1 QIIWKICQPL
11 PCVPL
16 RRRFWVDTA
25 KSHPSSL
32 VLTEDQQFN
41 PADSVGLI
49 VSIQGISKID
59 LVNFYWGG
67 HVSVTM
73 KVPAAVF
80 LRDFGPSLEAA
91 TKKALQEVIDAPV
104 IQQQAISHLE
114 TALAAEFEAWRKG
127 TSRKEDDAFQPLPDQ
142 PDAENLMRYM
152 RIAVV
157 NWHREMGEEPYPKI
171 SGDDKLWFNPESK
184 MIEARWDVESLWYN
198 IPSLRSFPFDTNEMC
213 AIFWTRMWRKV
224 RIIEFGR
231 SYALGTSF
239 QEFDVLGFRG
249 DPQPLRGWDPYICE
263 SNVVP
268 NRARAGDNEL
278 MFYGRFWVRR
288 KPFYF
293 IVALL
298 FPTAVVTFMGAS
310 AILIA
315 SGEAPNSIV
324 LGGESPL
331 SLVAGLMLT
340 LVAMKFSYADSVPKL
355 GYLTM
360 LDTYIAVSFFFLT
373 AAAMLI
379 VLLPE
384 ESLQDLGAAAI
395 FAGLCLLFNVAYFAV
410 AYREFRIPGEHSPSL
425 TFPA

>member
-1 QIIWKICQPL
+1 ML
-11 PCVPL
+11 
-16 RRRFWVDTA
+16 A
-25 KSHPSSL
+25 
-32 VLTEDQQFN
+32 
-41 PADSVGLI
+41 
-49 VSIQGISKID
+49 VSIQGISKVD

-67 HVSVTM
+67 HVSVRM
-73 KVPAAVF
+73 QVSPAVY
-80 LRDFGPSLEAA
+80 LRDFGPFLDAA
-91 TKKALQEVIDAPV
+91 TKTALQEVIDAPNV
-104 IQQQAISHLE
+104 SAEMTLRLE
-114 TALAAEFEAWRKG
+114 AALARELEAWRQGEAGKA
-127 TSRKEDDAFQPLPDQ
+127 DDAFGPLPEQ

-171 SGDDKLWFNPESK
+171 SGDTKLWLNAEGK
-184 MIEARWDVESLWYN
+184 MITCSWDVESLWYN
-198 IPSLRSFPFDTNEMC
+198 IPSLRTFPFDTNEMC
-213 AIFWTRMWRKV
+213 AIFWTRVWRKA
-224 RIIEFGR
+224 RITEFGR
-231 SYALGTSF
+231 SYGLGTSL

-249 DPQPLRGWDPYICE
+249 DAKPRPGWDPYICE
-263 SNVVP
+263 SNIVP
-268 NRARAGDNEL
+268 NRARPGEL

-293 IVALL
+293 VVALL

-340 LVAMKFSYADSVPKL
+340 MVAMKFSYTDSVPKL

-360 LDTYIAVSFFFLT
+360 LDLYIAVSFFFLT
-373 AAAMLI
+373 AAALLI

-384 ESLQDLGAAAI
+384 ESLRDLRAAAV
-395 FAGLCLLFNVAYFAV
+395 FSGLCLLFNVVFMVV
-410 AYREFRIPGEHSPSL
+410 AYREFRIPAEHSPSL
-425 TFPA
+425 TFPEAKKHAPPE